1 MLFTADW
8 VAYSVC
14 ISILEQHFVFTE
26 VSSCLLSHL
35 YWLLLA
41 HQCFFNFSISVES
54 PFPLCICLLILVAS
68 YSLSLMVFLPS
79 VLLIHWAL
87 LCPEFHLL
95 SFFPTPS
102 LYCSSP
108 QVTCQDR
115 VWGRIVECLYISNCA
130 LILIGKFDGLWN
142 SRLKFFLRSLW
153 MSDSSLRLTSSIISS
168 ICIIVIYSL
177 IPRLEAFKIS
187 TLSLVYSVS

>member
-1 MLFTADW
+1 MNYIMTVYMLFTADW
-8 VAYSVC
+8 VAYSGC

-95 SFFPTPS
+95 SFFPYS
-102 LYCSSP
+102 LTLL
-108 QVTCQDR
+108 Q
-115 VWGRIVECLYISNCA
+115 
-130 LILIGKFDGLWN
+130 
-142 SRLKFFLRSLW
+142 
-153 MSDSSLRLTSSIISS
+153 LTSSHLS
-168 ICIIVIYSL
+168 
-177 IPRLEAFKIS
+177 RLS
-187 TLSLVYSVS
+187 MRQNCGMLVYLKLCPHLDWEVWRALEF